1 MDDGLNPVACLAHF
15 PFGKAVDKTLFTTT
29 ISLFNPS
36 LSSATPPSTT
46 RGTSF
51 ARSVSR
57 ARLLL
62 CSKRR
67 AMVRASLS
75 RCIRQG
81 VGHCRSLHISTA
93 FRDAQPSIAQVLDV
107 GPIDSDKVVINGFVR
122 SIRNQKQRS
131 FASIGDG
138 SSLEPLQAL
147 LTPEQAQRLELSM
160 PHTRAKC

>member
-1 MDDGLNPVACLAHF
+1 VCSSVFFFWQGCRQNL
-15 PFGKAVDKTLFTTT
+15 LFTTT
-29 ISLFNPS
+29 ISPFN
-36 LSSATPPSTT
+36 LSIASTT
-46 RGTSF
+46 PTSTSRGTCF
-51 ARSVSR
+51 ARSVSW
-57 ARLLL
+57 ARFLL
-62 CSKRR
+62 CFKKR

-81 VGHCRSLHISTA
+81 VGHCRSFHISTA

-107 GPIDSDKVVINGFVR
+107 GPIDSDKVVINGFIR

-147 LTPEQAQRLELSM
+147 LTPEQAQRLELSI
-160 PHTRAKC
+160 PHSRAPC